1 LLCSISQGFK
11 KSVAALHLASLQMGF
26 FTVPRE
32 AEGSAIPA
40 ILMGG
45 FVGFG
50 GILFGYD
57 TGTIGGILAMG
68 MSSQGRTAKTWLDEL
83 IFY

>member
-1 LLCSISQGFK
+1 
-11 KSVAALHLASLQMGF
+11 MGF

-32 AEGSAIPA
+32 AEGSSTPA
-40 ILMGG
+40 IIMGA
-45 FVGFG
+45 FVAFG

-68 MSSQGRTAKTWLDEL
+68 EYATAR
-83 IFY
+83 I